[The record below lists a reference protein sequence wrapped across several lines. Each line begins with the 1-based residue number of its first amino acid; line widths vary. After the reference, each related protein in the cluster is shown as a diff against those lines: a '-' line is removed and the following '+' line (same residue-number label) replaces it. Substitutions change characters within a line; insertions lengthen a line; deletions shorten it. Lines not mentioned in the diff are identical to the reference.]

1 MGNDSNHFSF
11 GLINDLISIL
21 MRNSAMDPKAMK
33 KRGPNEY
40 KSLLFA
46 LGVKGEKGSLIKV
59 KSGFELLCIMDKVS

>member
-1 MGNDSNHFSF
+1 
-11 GLINDLISIL
+11 
-21 MRNSAMDPKAMK
+21 MRNNAMEAKAMK

-40 KSLLFA
+40 NSLLFA